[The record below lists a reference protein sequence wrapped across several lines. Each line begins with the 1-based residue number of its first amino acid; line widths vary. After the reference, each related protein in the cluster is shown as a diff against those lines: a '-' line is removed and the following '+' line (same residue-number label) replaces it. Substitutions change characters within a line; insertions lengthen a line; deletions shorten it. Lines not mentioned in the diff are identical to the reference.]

1 MKITKVL
8 RGYAEQHERFLR
20 KQEMRRDVRQHKE
33 RHMST
38 PETTESENHLP
49 IRFDGGD
56 GANDRLLQGTII
68 RCVDG
73 HWSDR
78 DGVAFSPDTQM
89 IVLGTTQALQR
100 WQDQTPI
107 ETILKKP
114 GERLPDVKALNAAI
128 PQSEWEDGIDGNPR
142 PPWVLQH
149 VVYLLNPVDASLY
162 TYLNSTTGAAIA
174 VKHLND
180 RVKWMRALRSEQVV
194 PLVALDAKPMAT
206 RYGQKMRPEFRIL
219 GWREFGVGLAHQA
232 APQLEH
238 AGGLKPVKPVTTEEE
253 LDDKI
258 RF

>member
-1 MKITKVL
+1 MNIAEVL
-8 RGYAEQHERFLR
+8 RGFVEQQRRLHEFLR

-38 PETTESENHLP
+38 PETSENENHLP

-100 WQDQTPI
+100 WQVQTPI

-114 GERLPDVKALNAAI
+114 ARGCRTSRRSTPRF
-128 PQSEWEDGIDGNPR
+128 PNPSGR
-142 PPWVLQH
+142 T
-149 VVYLLNPVDASLY
+149 AS
-162 TYLNSTTGAAIA
+162 T
-174 VKHLND
+174 
-180 RVKWMRALRSEQVV
+180 
-194 PLVALDAKPMAT
+194 AT
-206 RYGQKMRPEFRIL
+206 RARRGSCSTLCTCSTRSTRVSTRI
-219 GWREFGVGLAHQA
+219 
-232 APQLEH
+232 
-238 AGGLKPVKPVTTEEE
+238 
-253 LDDKI
+253 
-258 RF
+258 